1 MRDAQPEDP
10 TMANTAEAAALS
22 GSFLA
27 KLKASSS
34 AEEIFEMLDVGYE
47 AEVLNVARLHILK
60 RMSQYLAEEDIDGM
74 PDTVAAVRCK
84 AALERAYQDF
94 VTSSPLR
101 HRVFKVLKDAAAP
114 PRPATFVPFDTLL
127 K

>member
-1 MRDAQPEDP
+1 M
-10 TMANTAEAAALS
+10 MASMAEAAALS
-22 GSFLA
+22 GNFLV

-34 AEEIFEMLDVGYE
+34 AEDIFRLLDVAYE
-47 AEVLNVARLHILK
+47 AKILDVARLHILK
-60 RMSQYLAEEDIDGM
+60 RMSQYLAEEDVAGL
-74 PDTVAAVRCK
+74 PDTVAAARCK

-94 VTSSPLR
+94 MTSSPLR

-114 PRPATFVPFDTLL
+114 PQLAAFVPFGTLL

>member
-1 MRDAQPEDP
+1 M
-10 TMANTAEAAALS
+10 MASTAEAAALS
-22 GSFLA
+22 GNFLA
-27 KLKASSS
+27 QLKASSS

-47 AEVLNVARLHILK
+47 AKVLNVARLHILK
-60 RMSQYLAEEDIDGM
+60 RMSQYLAEEDVDGM
-74 PDTVAAVRCK
+74 PDTVAAAHCK
-84 AALERAYQDF
+84 AALGRAYQDF

-101 HRVFKVLKDAAAP
+101 YRLFKVLKDAAAP